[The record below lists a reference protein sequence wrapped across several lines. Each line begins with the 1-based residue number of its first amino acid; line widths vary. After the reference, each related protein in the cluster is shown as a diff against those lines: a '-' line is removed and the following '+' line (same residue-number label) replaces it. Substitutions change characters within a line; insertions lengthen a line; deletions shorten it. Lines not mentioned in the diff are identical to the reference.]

1 MRLHRRIPQLFGYDL
16 IHIKRNHPTIE
27 SHLQY
32 LFEKLNINVVLD
44 VGANRGQFG
53 CLLREIGFEGD
64 IISFEPLKEA
74 FQELTQCSSE
84 DKKWHIYNHALG
96 SVSETTEINFTSSS
110 VFASFLNPNE
120 YAKEVRTDQVQV
132 EQKETVE
139 VKKLDEIFEEV
150 ISHCAGTDHRV
161 YLKMDTQGFDQE
173 VFKGA
178 AETISRISALQSEI
192 AILPL
197 YEGMPDYIEAM
208 TAFRNKGFELTGLFP
223 VSRDND
229 SLILIEMDCVMR
241 RKE

>member
-16 IHIKRNHPTIE
+16 IHIQRNHPTLE
-27 SHLQY
+27 SHLKF

-44 VGANRGQFG
+44 VGANRGQYG
-53 CLLREIGFEGD
+53 CLLREMGFTGD

-74 FQELTQCSSE
+74 YQELLQSSE
-84 DKKWHIYNHALG
+84 GDTKWHTYNCALG

-120 YAKEVRTDQVQV
+120 YAKEVRSEQVQID
-132 EQKETVE
+132 QKETVE
-139 VKKLDEIFEEV
+139 VKKLDDVFEEV
-150 ISHCAGTDHRV
+150 IPKCSGTNHQI

-178 AETISRISALQSEI
+178 EKSIEQIAALQSEI

-197 YEGMPDYIEAM
+197 YEEMPDYIESM
-208 TAFRNKGFELTGLFP
+208 TAFREKGFELTGLFP
-223 VSRDND
+223 VSRDHD
-229 SLILIEMDCVMR
+229 SLFLIEMDCVMR
-241 RKE
+241 RKP